1 MPVIEIYSAQIDG
14 HNCSGMLYSF
24 APISAVANQGFR
36 ILPRQK
42 LRVQT
47 PDGYVLEDVTNHS
60 MSGDDGY
67 GSEKMLFAPHETD
80 KSRDGGRV
88 YMRAARV
95 VNCLGRPDSE
105 FCRIG

>member
-14 HNCSGMLYSF
+14 QNCSGMLYSF
-24 APISAVANQGFR
+24 APISAVAHEAFR

-47 PDGYVLEDVTNHS
+47 PEGYVLEAVTNLS
-60 MSGDDGY
+60 MYGDDGY
-67 GSEKMLFAPHETD
+67 GSEEMLFDPHETD
-80 KSRDGGRV
+80 KGRDGGRV